1 MREEKNVTL
10 SLDAI
15 IIPLLLLLISY
26 GRFYCTHMKM
36 QSSGVLVVSGIR
48 EGPGN
53 MSSWIKA
60 REDGCS
66 KEAWTA
72 ELAIRSEE
80 EGGNSSLRGLIQLI
94 RRLV

>member
-1 MREEKNVTL
+1 
-10 SLDAI
+10 
-15 IIPLLLLLISY
+15 
-26 GRFYCTHMKM
+26 MKM
-36 QSSGVLVVSGIR
+36 QSSGVLVVSGIH

-53 MSSWIKA
+53 MFPRIRA

-66 KEAWTA
+66 KEA
-72 ELAIRSEE
+72 IRPEE